1 MYVIKLK
8 GIYPM
13 LQSSMH
19 HRQEIHQR
27 AKLLAHWP
35 FRQGQNFR
43 WKFSCSA
50 RKQILGHPERGRITA
65 PTTALSSA
73 DEVGCVDP
81 DVCQRVCGARVGCS
95 NIAYPK
101 LVMALMPIGESHL
114 AHSTVYSHLDPS
126 DEELCYG
133 WKGRGKSFCTLHV
146 THTHTQSHFPK
157 PL

>member
-1 MYVIKLK
+1 M
-8 GIYPM
+8 
-13 LQSSMH
+13 
-19 HRQEIHQR
+19 
-27 AKLLAHWP
+27 
-35 FRQGQNFR
+35 
-43 WKFSCSA
+43 
-50 RKQILGHPERGRITA
+50 
-65 PTTALSSA
+65 
-73 DEVGCVDP
+73 DP

-146 THTHTQSHFPK
+146 THTHTITLSQAFVRCLFLPGVEDVEGRGRSKPSDFTQCLRYLCSVRYLTVKGNLEVRAQHRKKAEQRHKEHFTQSQRA
-157 PL
+157 